1 MAQPPYPQR
10 PRPRGFLPFPII
22 LPGCC
27 GCGGVATFGLIVVG
41 AMTAMFG
48 LGEPAFEAQPSG
60 SETAVVKQIGE

>member
-48 LGEPAFEAQPSG
+48 LGGPAFA
-60 SETAVVKQIGE
+60 